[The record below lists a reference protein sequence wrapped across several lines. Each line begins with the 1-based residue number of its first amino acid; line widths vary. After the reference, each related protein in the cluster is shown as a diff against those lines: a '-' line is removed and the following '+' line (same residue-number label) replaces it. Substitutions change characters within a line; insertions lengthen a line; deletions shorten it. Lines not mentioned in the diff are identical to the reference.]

1 VTNDWRTVLDTGVVV
16 SAVLLPRSVPR
27 QAFDLAVSRGA
38 LLVSDQTIVELD
50 EVLRRP
56 KFDRYVSESQRLEF
70 LAALLREA
78 EVIEVHDVVTEC
90 RDPKDNKILELALSG
105 QGSHIVTGDLD
116 LLVLHPFRG
125 IAIVN
130 PQSFLA
136 IAEEQ
141 GPRAEPSDKPDR
153 NMPGGSGETK

>member
-1 VTNDWRTVLDTGVVV
+1 MANNWRTVLDTGVVA

-27 QAFDLAVSRGA
+27 RAFDLAVSRGA
-38 LLVSDQTIVELD
+38 LLVSEQTLVELN

-56 KFDRYVSESQRLEF
+56 KFDKYVSELQRLEF

-78 EVIEVHDVVTEC
+78 KVIEVRDIVTEC
-90 RDPKDNKILELALSG
+90 RDPKDNKFLELALSG
-105 QGSHIVTGDLD
+105 NGSHIVTGDSD
-116 LLVLHPFRG
+116 LLALDPFRG

-136 IAEEQ
+136 IADTH
-141 GPRAEPSDKPDR
+141 GHRAETDR
-153 NMPGGSGETK
+153 NMPDESSETQ

>member
-1 VTNDWRTVLDTGVVV
+1 MGNDWRTILDTGVVV

-38 LLVSDQTIVELD
+38 LLVSDRTIIELD

-56 KFDRYVSESQRLEF
+56 KFDRYVSESHRLEF

-90 RDPKDNKILELALSG
+90 RDPKDNKFLELALSG

-130 PQSFLA
+130 PKSFLVFSST
-136 IAEEQ
+136 
-141 GPRAEPSDKPDR
+141 RPS
-153 NMPGGSGETK
+153 